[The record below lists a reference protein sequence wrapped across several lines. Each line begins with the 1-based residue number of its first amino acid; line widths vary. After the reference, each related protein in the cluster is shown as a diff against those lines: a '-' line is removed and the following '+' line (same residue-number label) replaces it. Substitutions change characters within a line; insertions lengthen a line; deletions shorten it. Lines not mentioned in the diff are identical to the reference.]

1 MMTETDIRQLT
12 PPLVIVKTF
21 GLVTGGRM
29 TVRHAFDI
37 VQPIARKSR
46 TLFAV
51 ALCSAL
57 VATAV
62 VSTRAGAATTV
73 AYQIT
78 MPGSTSGLVNQRSG
92 PGTNYP
98 VVGTLSVGTTID
110 VVCQS
115 TGTDIFGTSIWYQ
128 LSDGDY
134 VTGYYTNLSTVTD
147 AASPIPA
154 CTTTPAL
161 PAPTPVPAPLV
172 IGDATLGQTLAKNI
186 FVKDDYCTWYAE
198 QRFHAFVVH
207 YPALYPAGHT
217 FLNVDGNAYQW
228 KASAAAD
235 GWTITSTPT
244 VDSIVVIQPGWDGV
258 LSPDGHVAWVTAVGA
273 GGQFT
278 VAELNENLLGGV
290 PNTSYRADI
299 SPYYKAGAGV
309 SFILIPTGATSAQ
322 QASQ

>member
-1 MMTETDIRQLT
+1 MS
-12 PPLVIVKTF
+12 
-21 GLVTGGRM
+21 
-29 TVRHAFDI
+29 VRHAFDI

-51 ALCSAL
+51 VLCCTLAT
-57 VATAV
+57 TAV
-62 VSTRAGAATTV
+62 VSSRAGAATTV

-98 VVGTLSVGTTID
+98 IVGTLSVGTTID

-115 TGTDIFGTSIWYQ
+115 TGTDIFGNSTWYQ
-128 LSDGDY
+128 LSGGEY
-134 VTGYYTNLSTVTD
+134 VTGYYTNVSTISNT
-147 AASPIPA
+147 ASPILE
-154 CTTTPAL
+154 CTSTPV
-161 PAPTPVPAPLV
+161 PPTPTPTPVPAPLV
-172 IGDATLGQTLAKNI
+172 IGDATLGQTVAKNI

-207 YPALYPAGHT
+207 YPALYPTGHT
-217 FLNVDGNAYQW
+217 FMNVDGNAYQW
-228 KASAAAD
+228 EASAAAE

-273 GGQFT
+273 AGQFT
-278 VAELNENLLGGV
+278 VAELNENMPGGI

-309 SFILIPTGATSAQ
+309 SFILIPTGTPSTQ
-322 QASQ
+322 QAAQ